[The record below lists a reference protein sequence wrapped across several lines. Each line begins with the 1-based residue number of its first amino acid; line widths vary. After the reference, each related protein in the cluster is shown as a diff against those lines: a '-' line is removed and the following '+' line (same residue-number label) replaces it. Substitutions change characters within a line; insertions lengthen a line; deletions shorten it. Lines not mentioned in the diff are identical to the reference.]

1 MSQNKTEWVRP
12 KTAAKLL
19 GVSVKTIRRW
29 AKRGLLPARKIGGA
43 VLVRTDAPEEV
54 EERPYSPPFRALSG
68 IK

>member
-1 MSQNKTEWVRP
+1 MAQNKTEWVRP

-29 AKRGLLPARKIGGA
+29 AKAGLLPARKIGGA
-43 VLVRTDAPEEV
+43 VLVQTDPKEE